1 MIKAVLF
8 DMGGTV
14 HTASSTPERAVWFAR
29 RLLDRLADYGYT
41 LQAEPEAFARQL
53 HENAEAYKHWAE
65 ENLRE
70 LPSAEVWSQWYLR
83 GFGLTPEQVEPFSE
97 ELSFL
102 YEYERASVMRRPHL
116 KQTMDALRAM
126 GLRLGVIS
134 NVLSTSLM
142 PHYLAEYG
150 LDSYM
155 DVVLLS
161 STAGVRKPSP
171 DIFRMAERAMG
182 LAPEEFA
189 YVGDTL
195 SRDVRGVRNA
205 GWRVA
210 IQISNPSVSHRDVG
224 LEHIKPDYLIYDL
237 AEIPAI
243 IQKENA

>member
-14 HTASSTPERAVWFAR
+14 HTASATPERGVWFAR
-29 RLLDRLADYGYT
+29 RLLDRLADYGVK
-41 LQAEPEAFARQL
+41 LEAKPEVFALAL

-65 ENLRE
+65 ENLYE
-70 LPSAEVWSQWYLR
+70 LPSAEVWSDWYLK
-83 GFGLTPEQVEPFSE
+83 GFGVSREQVAPFSE

-116 KQTMDALRAM
+116 RETMQALQDM

-150 LDSYM
+150 LEQYM
-155 DVVLLS
+155 EVVLLS
-161 STAGVRKPSP
+161 STAGARKPAP
-171 DIFRMAERAMG
+171 AIFRMAEQAMG
-182 LAPEEFA
+182 LTPEEFA

-205 GWRVA
+205 GWRLA
-210 IQISNPSVSHRDVG
+210 IQISNPSVAHRDVG
-224 LEHIKPDYLIYDL
+224 LEHIKPDYLIHDL